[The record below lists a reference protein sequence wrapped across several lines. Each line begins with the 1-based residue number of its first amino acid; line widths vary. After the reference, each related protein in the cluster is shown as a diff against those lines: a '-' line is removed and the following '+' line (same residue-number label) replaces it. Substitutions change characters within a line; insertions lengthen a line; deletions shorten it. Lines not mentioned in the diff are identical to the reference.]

1 MFWALLITLLL
12 KNRKK
17 IAASPHFRKLL
28 LQINKL
34 KHRILNNK
42 KK

>member
-17 IAASPHFRKLL
+17 IAASPYFRKLL
-28 LQINKL
+28 SRINQL
-34 KHRILNNK
+34 KHLINK
-42 KK
+42 KKK